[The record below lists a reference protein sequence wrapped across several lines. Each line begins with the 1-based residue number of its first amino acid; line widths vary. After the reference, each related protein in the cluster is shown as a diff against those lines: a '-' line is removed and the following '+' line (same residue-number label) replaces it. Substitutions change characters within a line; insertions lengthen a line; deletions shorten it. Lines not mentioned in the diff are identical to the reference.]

1 MVDFEFRHPMLLCK
15 NAEVGY
21 LPGMT
26 SRPDTAPGG
35 QDDRPAG
42 TGPGRNTSSS
52 LRRALSIVM
61 FLAEDRGH
69 PRGATLTDLAEGLG
83 LSKSTILRLL
93 APLREVRLVDQDAE
107 NGRYQ
112 LGPQNAFL
120 GQVYLER
127 LDFREAAAPHLHEL
141 VDGIGETVHLVVFD
155 PPEIVYIDKVESPQP
170 VRMHSRIGSRQ
181 PAYCTAVGKAF
192 LAYAS
197 PAVVD
202 QVIARGM
209 PPRTPAT
216 ITTAGWLRAELA
228 AVRERGYA
236 IDDVE
241 NEREIR
247 CVAAPVFDHSGAVAT
262 AISVSGPASRVTRDR
277 VAEIGE
283 TLLASTRALS
293 ERLGGTLPPAPAP

>member
-1 MVDFEFRHPMLLCK
+1 MLLCK
-15 NAEVGY
+15 IIQVGY
-21 LPGMT
+21 RPGMT
-26 SRPDTAPGG
+26 SRPDTAHGG

-42 TGPGRNTSSS
+42 SGPGRNTSSS

-61 FLAEDRGH
+61 FLAEDGGH
-69 PRGATLTDLAEGLG
+69 PRGPTLTDLAKGLG
-83 LSKSTILRLL
+83 LSKSTVLRLL
-93 APLREVRLVDQDAE
+93 APLRELRLVDQDAE
-107 NGRYQ
+107 NGRYR

-141 VDGIGETVHLVVFD
+141 VESIGETVHLVVFD

-192 LAYAS
+192 LAHS
-197 PAVVD
+197 SDAVVE

-216 ITTAGWLRAELA
+216 ITTAERLHAELT

-241 NEREIR
+241 NEEEIR

-262 AISVSGPASRVTRDR
+262 AISVSGPASRVTRGR
-277 VAEIGE
+277 VTEIGE
-283 TLLASTRALS
+283 LLLASTKTLS
-293 ERLGGTLPPAPAP
+293 GRLAGTLPPAPAS

>member
-1 MVDFEFRHPMLLCK
+1 
-15 NAEVGY
+15 
-21 LPGMT
+21 MT
-26 SRPDTAPGG
+26 SRPDTAHGG

-42 TGPGRNTSSS
+42 SVPGRNTSSS

-61 FLAEDRGH
+61 FLAEDGGH
-69 PRGATLTDLAEGLG
+69 PRGPTLTDLAKGLG
-83 LSKSTILRLL
+83 LSKSTVLRLL
-93 APLREVRLVDQDAE
+93 APLRELRLVDQDAE
-107 NGRYQ
+107 NGRYR

-141 VDGIGETVHLVVFD
+141 VESIGETVHLVVFD

-192 LAYAS
+192 LAHSSDAL
-197 PAVVD
+197 VD

-216 ITTAGWLRAELA
+216 ITTAERLHAELT

-241 NEREIR
+241 NEEEIR

-262 AISVSGPASRVTRDR
+262 AISVSGPASRVTRGR
-277 VAEIGE
+277 VTEIGE
-283 TLLASTRALS
+283 LLLASTKTLS
-293 ERLGGTLPPAPAP
+293 GRLAGTLPPAPAS

>member
-15 NAEVGY
+15 IIEVGY
-21 LPGMT
+21 RPGMT
-26 SRPDTAPGG
+26 SRPDTAHGG

-42 TGPGRNTSSS
+42 PGPGRNTSSS

-61 FLAEDRGH
+61 FLAEDGGH
-69 PRGATLTDLAEGLG
+69 PRGPTLTDLAKGLG
-83 LSKSTILRLL
+83 LSKSTVLRLL

-107 NGRYQ
+107 SGRYR

-127 LDFREAAAPHLHEL
+127 LDFREAAAPYLHEL
-141 VDGIGETVHLVVFD
+141 VESVGETVHLVVFD

-192 LAYAS
+192 LAHS
-197 PAVVD
+197 SDAVVE

-216 ITTAGWLRAELA
+216 ITTAERLHAELT

-241 NEREIR
+241 NEEEIR

-262 AISVSGPASRVTRDR
+262 AISVSGPASRVTRGR

-283 TLLASTRALS
+283 LLLASTKTLS
-293 ERLGGTLPPAPAP
+293 GRLGGTSPPAPAS